1 MGRERKKIK
10 VKVYLPPYLDVS
22 RLDESGYVELF
33 EGARLR
39 DLFKELRIPFPLGT
53 VKLCRVNYEK
63 ARLASK
69 LEDGDTV
76 SFFSLISGG

>member
-1 MGRERKKIK
+1 MEREHKKIK

-33 EGARLR
+33 EGATLR
-39 DLFKELRIPFPLGT
+39 DLFNILRIPFPLGT

-63 ARLASK
+63 AGLASK
-69 LEDGDTV
+69 LKEGDIV
-76 SFFSLISGG
+76 SFFSFISGG